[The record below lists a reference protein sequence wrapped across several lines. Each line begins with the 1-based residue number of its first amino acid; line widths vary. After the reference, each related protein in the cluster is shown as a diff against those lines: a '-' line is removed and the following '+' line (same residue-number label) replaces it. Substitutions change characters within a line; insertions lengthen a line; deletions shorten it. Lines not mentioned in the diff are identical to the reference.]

1 MMIGKQGLIDKS
13 SASSPQSVM
22 FMKTH
27 KIKVLG
33 IINIILGTC
42 DVNLLIRFWYENA
55 GQLFAPEGV

>member
-1 MMIGKQGLIDKS
+1 MMIGKQGLTDKS

-42 DVNLLIRFWYENA
+42 DVNLLIRF
-55 GQLFAPEGV
+55 